1 MSKNKQEEDKVDVE
15 GLIAHIKDGE
25 LFNIII
31 EGKDD
36 KLVYDEFEE
45 IYGLTEPLVSVL
57 EVGGRNNV
65 LEIFKALKDTPHINK
80 AVFIVDQDQ
89 WVLTGIDPQYDHPN
103 IIHTHGYSFENDVFL
118 DGNLE
123 AELIKR
129 CNSEHISSLSTLLQW
144 YTLEVDRIRTGHAT
158 QRLDMS
164 PEHLFNPLCTH
175 DLITPKEGETF
186 NHTILE
192 ELKTTYP
199 KLLRGKTL
207 LKYYVYLLNK
217 REGLNG
223 AHSTRA
229 TIDNVASNKGNYLNR
244 IFSDVDQLYKS
255 LTT

>member
-1 MSKNKQEEDKVDVE
+1 MSEAVQEQDKIE
-15 GLIAHIKDGE
+15 AYAAQIARSD
-25 LFNIII
+25 LFTIVI
-31 EGKDD
+31 EGIDD
-36 KLVYDEFEE
+36 KLVYDKFED
-45 IYGLTEPLVSVL
+45 IYELNEPMVSVL
-57 EVGGRNNV
+57 EVKGRNNV
-65 LEIFKALKDTPHINK
+65 LGIFKKLKDTPHIKK
-80 AVFIVDQDQ
+80 ALFIVDQDT
-89 WVLTGIDPQYDHPN
+89 WVITGIDPQYNHDN
-103 IIHTHGYSFENDVFL
+103 IICTHGYSFENDIFI

-144 YTLEVDRIRTGHAT
+144 YTLEVDRIRTGRAT

-164 PEHLFNPLCTH
+164 PEHLFNPPCTH

-217 REGLNG
+217 REGLSG

-229 TIDNVASNKGNYLNR
+229 TIDNVASNQGDCLNR
-244 IFSDVDQLYKS
+244 IFAEVDHLYKS
-255 LTT
+255 LTA

>member
-1 MSKNKQEEDKVDVE
+1 MSNKENEVDVE

-65 LEIFKALKDTPHINK
+65 LEIFKALKDTPHIKK

-103 IIHTHGYSFENDVFL
+103 IIRTHGYSFENDIFI

-129 CNSEHISSLSTLLQW
+129 CKSEHISSLSILLQW
-144 YTLEVDRIRTGHAT
+144 YALEVDRIRAGRAT
-158 QRLDMS
+158 QRLDMA
-164 PEHLFNPLCTH
+164 PEHLFNPPCTS

-186 NHTILE
+186 NNEILE

-229 TIDNVASNKGNYLNR
+229 TIDNIACHKGSCLNR
-244 IFSDVDQLYKS
+244 IFTDVDQLYKS
-255 LTT
+255 LTA